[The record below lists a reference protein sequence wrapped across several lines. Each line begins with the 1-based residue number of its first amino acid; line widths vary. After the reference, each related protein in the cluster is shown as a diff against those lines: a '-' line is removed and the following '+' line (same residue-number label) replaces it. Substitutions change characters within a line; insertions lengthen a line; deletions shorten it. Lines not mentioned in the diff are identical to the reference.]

1 MKKFRLLT
9 ATVVCTAMLTA
20 GLTSVCA
27 SAEEKTVVTVWVN
40 GGEDAYVPV
49 VKDAFEKAHPEIEL
63 DLLLVP
69 QEESFQKIM
78 TTISTGGELPDI
90 VDVNLDN
97 LGQVLDLDLWED
109 LSSDPYNFDES
120 LLMPYMTEALH
131 NAEGK
136 LVALQG
142 DLTTCAVAYDRN
154 LAKEY
159 LGTDDP
165 DELSEMLKSTQDYI
179 DIGKEI
185 TEKSDGTV
193 YTFASAQD
201 AWGMLYAE
209 MVDKP
214 FVSEGKLDIDDS
226 IGEIYSFIETLVQN
240 GSLDLYDQ
248 WSAEWVNN
256 ISQSETMFYSC
267 PLWFVHWG
275 LASNDSVGGGRW
287 GVLKPSSGAT
297 SGGENYLI
305 SKSSDED
312 KKQAAF
318 TFLSWLCASE
328 EGAKAL
334 YDGGGMVTG
343 FVGNLDKDGE
353 FYNIEDEAYAGQDVL
368 GVFLDVAQMDST
380 RTRPL
385 TKYDSGIFAS
395 GTSVLTDLAQGMSA
409 EDALQTVKD
418 DIAGKYPELEID

>member
-9 ATVVCTAMLTA
+9 ATVVCAAMLTA

-97 LGQVLDLDLWED
+97 LGQMLDLDLWED

-318 TFLSWLCASE
+318 TFLSWLCASK

-343 FVGNLDKDGE
+343 FAGNLDKDGE
-353 FYNIEDEAYAGQDVL
+353 FYNIEDEAYAGQNVL

>member
-120 LLMPYMTEALH
+120 LLMPYMREALH

-343 FVGNLDKDGE
+343 FAGNLDKDGE

>member
-343 FVGNLDKDGE
+343 FAGNLDKDGE
-353 FYNIEDEAYAGQDVL
+353 FYNIEDEAYAGQNVL

>member
-312 KKQAAF
+312 KKQATF

-343 FVGNLDKDGE
+343 FAGNLDKDGE

>member
-109 LSSDPYNFDES
+109 LSSDPDNFDES

-343 FVGNLDKDGE
+343 FAGNLDKDGE

>member
-209 MVDKP
+209 PANK
-214 FVSEGKLDIDDS
+214 KS
-226 IGEIYSFIETLVQN
+226 IAN
-240 GSLDLYDQ
+240 
-248 WSAEWVNN
+248 
-256 ISQSETMFYSC
+256 
-267 PLWFVHWG
+267 
-275 LASNDSVGGGRW
+275 
-287 GVLKPSSGAT
+287 
-297 SGGENYLI
+297 
-305 SKSSDED
+305 
-312 KKQAAF
+312 
-318 TFLSWLCASE
+318 
-328 EGAKAL
+328 
-334 YDGGGMVTG
+334 
-343 FVGNLDKDGE
+343 
-353 FYNIEDEAYAGQDVL
+353 
-368 GVFLDVAQMDST
+368 
-380 RTRPL
+380 
-385 TKYDSGIFAS
+385 
-395 GTSVLTDLAQGMSA
+395 
-409 EDALQTVKD
+409 
-418 DIAGKYPELEID
+418 

>member
-318 TFLSWLCASE
+318 TFLSWLCASA

-343 FVGNLDKDGE
+343 FAGNLDKDGE

>member
-1 MKKFRLLT
+1 MKKFRLFT

>member
-343 FVGNLDKDGE
+343 FAGNLDKNGE

>member
-1 MKKFRLLT
+1 MRKFRLLT
-9 ATVVCTAMLTA
+9 ATVVCTAMITT
-20 GLTSVCA
+20 GITPVCA
-27 SAEEKTVVTVWVN
+27 EAADKTVVTVWVN

-49 VKDAFEKAHPEIEL
+49 VKEAFEKAHPEIEL
-63 DLLLVP
+63 ELLLVP

-109 LSSDPYNFDES
+109 LSADPYNFDES

-131 NAEGK
+131 NSDGK

-165 DELSEMLKSTQDYI
+165 EEMAEMFKTTQDYI
-179 DIGKEI
+179 DKGKEI

-209 MVDKP
+209 QVEKP
-214 FVSEGKLDIDDS
+214 FVSDGKLDIDES
-226 IGEIYSFIETLVQN
+226 IGGIYSFIEELVKN
-240 GSLDLYDQ
+240 GSLNLYDQ

-275 LASNDSVGGGRW
+275 LVSNDSTGGGRW
-287 GVLKPSSGAT
+287 GVMKPSSGAT

-305 SKSSDED
+305 PKSSDDD

-328 EGAKAL
+328 EGAQAL

-343 FVGNLDKDGE
+343 YAGNLDKDGQ
-353 FYNIEDEAYAGQDVL
+353 FYNIEDEDYAGQNVL
-368 GVFLDVAQMDST
+368 GLFLDVAQMDT
-380 RTRPL
+380 TKTRPL

-395 GTSVLTDLAQGMSA
+395 GTAVLTDLAQGMSA

-418 DIAGKYPELEID
+418 DVAGKYPELEIN

>member
-343 FVGNLDKDGE
+343 FAGNLDKDGE